1 MVLYGGEL
9 THDSLVASLKFIRR
23 LDDIFMVIV
32 LAIVILILSAM
43 VVGIFRLD

>member
-1 MVLYGGEL
+1 MKAVISAE
-9 THDSLVASLKFIRR
+9 TQR

-43 VVGIFRLD
+43 VVSIFRFDRIA